1 MLIPPELAPMT
12 VVPTPAVVAKPGAL
26 GALAIVATDDTDEL
40 QWTFIVMSWVVLSLN
55 VPVAVNCCVLPLDT
69 VELAG
74 VIATE
79 TSVPLL
85 TVRVVVPFKPE
96 ALAVMVELPVRLP
109 NAVPEVRM
117 EATFGLED
125 FHDTPARLPPVLPSL
140 KVPTAVNFTKVR
152 AAMRGLLGTMLM
164 PVRVTVVTVRLV
176 VPVTDPRTAPTV
188 VLPAATLLARP

>member
-1 MLIPPELAPMT
+1 M
-12 VVPTPAVVAKPGAL
+12 
-26 GALAIVATDDTDEL
+26 
-40 QWTFIVMSWVVLSLN
+40 
-55 VPVAVNCCVLPLDT
+55 LPLDT